1 MIIMKLAGKTTHF
14 KMHVLFILAVE
25 RKLTEPLSESRTS
38 RTKEY
43 PLKEKDNLLM
53 KNYQVR
59 ALQVIFDQR

>member
-1 MIIMKLAGKTTHF
+1 MKLAGTITHF

-25 RKLTEPLSESRTS
+25 RKLTESLSESRTS

-43 PLKEKDNLLM
+43 LLKEKGNLLM
-53 KNYQVR
+53 KKYQVR